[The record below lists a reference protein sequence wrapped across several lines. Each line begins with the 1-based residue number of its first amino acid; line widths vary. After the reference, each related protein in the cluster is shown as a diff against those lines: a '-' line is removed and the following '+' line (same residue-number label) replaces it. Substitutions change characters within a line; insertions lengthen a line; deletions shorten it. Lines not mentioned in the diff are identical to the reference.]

1 MPKKQFRIEIFKEY
15 INSWIF
21 KILIASSFLI
31 TFFVMANYGL
41 NKSYSVAMLA
51 ALTSNI
57 YIVCALFI
65 PLLITTINIYNV
77 FNSNYFLA
85 IRISSKKERLKELLK
100 NIFFSSSFVFLIII
114 LILLIGLNLVCA
126 SNLEFMNSYQFYN
139 IPNIIYIIFYIIR
152 LYVILVIVSVFN
164 GFILDSFSSK
174 FVIFL
179 NVIFYGIIF
188 MYPYIPISAGRTS
201 ILDTSP
207 LIFEYLQL
215 NSYST
220 FLTEILCSI
229 FALLLPI
236 LLLNILLNLNVKK
249 SDINSFK
256 YVVLNDTEYTIR
268 TKKFILIFY
277 FAYLIIYSLIKI
289 FVMNYND
296 NGFNVVLGLNADI
309 NDNFLNVISFFL
321 NVLVF
326 VMLGTMLFVKDLS
339 KNKSN
344 IFLRMNKTRW
354 TILKIISI
362 IIQFAILLAVGY
374 LVTFT
379 IFSLFDRV
387 PDNTLLLYFTNL
399 IIFILLELFIL
410 ILIYGNVILKLLIG
424 LGLILLLC
432 FNLIGVVSMTNYI
445 WYLVVSLIIMIIFA
459 IMIFRKRIYK
469 LFESEV
475 FR

>member
-1 MPKKQFRIEIFKEY
+1 MRKEVFNKF
-15 INSWIF
+15 INSWVF
-21 KILIASSFLI
+21 KIIISISIIVTIFAV
-31 TFFVMANYGL
+31 TNYGL
-41 NKSYSVAMLA
+41 NKSYAVALQSILSSSV
-51 ALTSNI
+51 
-57 YIVCALFI
+57 YIVCGLFL
-65 PLLITTINIYNV
+65 PLFVTTINIYNI
-77 FNSNYFLA
+77 FNNNYFFK
-85 IRISSKKERLKELLK
+85 IRLGSKQNEIKELLK
-100 NIFFSSSFVFLIII
+100 CSVYANSIMFFVIFLLLFVFL
-114 LILLIGLNLVCA
+114 NLFCA
-126 SNLEFMNSYQFYN
+126 SNLDFMNNYQFYN
-139 IPNIIYIIFYIIR
+139 IPNIIYIIFYIVR
-152 LYVILVIVSVFN
+152 LYAIMIVVSLFNSFLLEKFSTKVVIGLNIV
-164 GFILDSFSSK
+164 
-174 FVIFL
+174 
-179 NVIFYGIIF
+179 FYGIF
-188 MYPYIPISAGRTS
+188 FDYNYVPFTDGRTS

-236 LLLNILLNLNVKK
+236 LLLKVILSFNLKR
-249 SDINSFK
+249 SDVNSFK

>member
-1 MPKKQFRIEIFKEY
+1 MRKEVFNKF
-15 INSWIF
+15 INSWVF
-21 KILIASSFLI
+21 KIIISISIIVTIFAV
-31 TFFVMANYGL
+31 TNYGL
-41 NKSYSVAMLA
+41 NKSYAVALQSILSSSV
-51 ALTSNI
+51 
-57 YIVCALFI
+57 YIVCGLFL
-65 PLLITTINIYNV
+65 PLFVTTINIYNI
-77 FNSNYFLA
+77 FNNNYFFK
-85 IRISSKKERLKELLK
+85 IRLDSKQNEIKELLK
-100 NIFFSSSFVFLIII
+100 CSVYANSIMFFVIFLLLFVFL
-114 LILLIGLNLVCA
+114 NLFCA
-126 SNLEFMNSYQFYN
+126 SNLDFMNNYQFYN
-139 IPNIIYIIFYIIR
+139 IPNIIYIIFYIVR
-152 LYVILVIVSVFN
+152 LYAIMIVVSLFNSFLLEKFSTKVVIGLNIV
-164 GFILDSFSSK
+164 
-174 FVIFL
+174 
-179 NVIFYGIIF
+179 FYGIF
-188 MYPYIPISAGRTS
+188 LDYNYVPFTDGRTS

-236 LLLNILLNLNVKK
+236 LLLKVILSFNLKR
-249 SDINSFK
+249 SDVNSFK
-256 YVVLNDTEYTIR
+256 YVVLNDAEYTIR

-344 IFLRMNKTRW
+344 IFLRINKTKW

-379 IFSLFDRV
+379 IFSLFNKV

>member
-1 MPKKQFRIEIFKEY
+1 MRKEVFNKF
-15 INSWIF
+15 INSWVFKVIISISIIVTIF
-21 KILIASSFLI
+21 AV
-31 TFFVMANYGL
+31 TNYGL
-41 NKSYSVAMLA
+41 NKSYAVALQSILSSSV
-51 ALTSNI
+51 
-57 YIVCALFI
+57 YIVCGLFL
-65 PLLITTINIYNV
+65 PLFVTTINIYNI
-77 FNSNYFLA
+77 FNNNYFFK
-85 IRISSKKERLKELLK
+85 IRLGSKQNEIKELLK
-100 NIFFSSSFVFLIII
+100 CSVYANSIMFFVIFLLLFVFL
-114 LILLIGLNLVCA
+114 NLFCA

-139 IPNIIYIIFYIIR
+139 IPNIIYIIFYIVR
-152 LYVILVIVSVFN
+152 LYAIMIVVSLFNSFLLEKFSTKVVIGLNIV
-164 GFILDSFSSK
+164 
-174 FVIFL
+174 
-179 NVIFYGIIF
+179 FYGIF
-188 MYPYIPISAGRTS
+188 FDYNYVPFTDGRTS

-236 LLLNILLNLNVKK
+236 LLLKVILSFNLKR
-249 SDINSFK
+249 SDVNSFK
-256 YVVLNDTEYTIR
+256 YVVLNDAEYTIR

-344 IFLRMNKTRW
+344 IFLRINKTKW
-354 TILKIISI
+354 TVLKIMSI

-399 IIFILLELFIL
+399 TIFILLELFIL

-432 FNLIGVVSMTNYI
+432 FNLTRVASMINYI

-459 IMIFRKRIYK
+459 IMIFRRRIYK
-469 LFESEV
+469 LFEREV
-475 FR
+475 LK

>member
-1 MPKKQFRIEIFKEY
+1 MRKEVFNKF
-15 INSWIF
+15 INSWVF
-21 KILIASSFLI
+21 KIIISISIIVTIFAV
-31 TFFVMANYGL
+31 TNYGL
-41 NKSYSVAMLA
+41 NKSYAVALQSILSSSV
-51 ALTSNI
+51 
-57 YIVCALFI
+57 YIVCGLFL
-65 PLLITTINIYNV
+65 PLFVTTINIYNI
-77 FNSNYFLA
+77 FNNNYFFK
-85 IRISSKKERLKELLK
+85 IRLDSKQNEIKELLK
-100 NIFFSSSFVFLIII
+100 CSVYANSIMFFVIFLLLFVFL
-114 LILLIGLNLVCA
+114 NLSCA

-139 IPNIIYIIFYIIR
+139 IPNIIYIIFYIVR
-152 LYVILVIVSVFN
+152 LYAIMIVVSLFNSFLLEKFSTKVVIGLNIV
-164 GFILDSFSSK
+164 
-174 FVIFL
+174 
-179 NVIFYGIIF
+179 FYGIF
-188 MYPYIPISAGRTS
+188 LDYNYVPFTDGRTS

-236 LLLNILLNLNVKK
+236 LLLKVILSFNLKR
-249 SDINSFK
+249 SDVNSFK

-344 IFLRMNKTRW
+344 IFLRINKTKW

-399 IIFILLELFIL
+399 TIFILLELFIL

>member
-1 MPKKQFRIEIFKEY
+1 MRKEVFNKF
-15 INSWIF
+15 INSWVFKVIISISIIVTIF
-21 KILIASSFLI
+21 AV
-31 TFFVMANYGL
+31 TNYGL
-41 NKSYSVAMLA
+41 NKSYAVALQSILSSSV
-51 ALTSNI
+51 
-57 YIVCALFI
+57 YIVCGLFL
-65 PLLITTINIYNV
+65 PLFVTTINIYNI
-77 FNSNYFLA
+77 FNNNYFFK
-85 IRISSKKERLKELLK
+85 IRLDSKQNEIKELLK
-100 NIFFSSSFVFLIII
+100 CSVYANSIMFFVIFLLLFVFL
-114 LILLIGLNLVCA
+114 NLSCA
-126 SNLEFMNSYQFYN
+126 SNLDFMNNYQFYN
-139 IPNIIYIIFYIIR
+139 IPNIIYIIFYIVR
-152 LYVILVIVSVFN
+152 LYAIMIVVSLFNSFLLEKFSTKVVIGLNIV
-164 GFILDSFSSK
+164 
-174 FVIFL
+174 
-179 NVIFYGIIF
+179 FYGIF
-188 MYPYIPISAGRTS
+188 FDYNYVPFTDGRTS

-220 FLTEILCSI
+220 FLTEILCSV

-236 LLLNILLNLNVKK
+236 LLLKVILSFNLKR
-249 SDINSFK
+249 SDVNSFK
-256 YVVLNDTEYTIR
+256 YVVLNDAEYTIR

-344 IFLRMNKTRW
+344 IFLRINKTKW
-354 TILKIISI
+354 TVLKIMSI

-399 IIFILLELFIL
+399 TIFILLELFIL

-432 FNLIGVVSMTNYI
+432 FNLTRVASMINYI

-459 IMIFRKRIYK
+459 IMIFRRRIYK
-469 LFESEV
+469 LFEREV
-475 FR
+475 LK

>member
-1 MPKKQFRIEIFKEY
+1 MRKEVFNKF
-15 INSWIF
+15 INSWVF
-21 KILIASSFLI
+21 KIIISISIIVTIFAV
-31 TFFVMANYGL
+31 TNYGL
-41 NKSYSVAMLA
+41 NKSYAVALQSILSSSV
-51 ALTSNI
+51 
-57 YIVCALFI
+57 YIVCGLFL
-65 PLLITTINIYNV
+65 PLFVTTINIYNI
-77 FNSNYFLA
+77 FNNNYFFK
-85 IRISSKKERLKELLK
+85 IRLDSKQNEIKELLK
-100 NIFFSSSFVFLIII
+100 CSVYANSIMFFVIFLLLFVFL
-114 LILLIGLNLVCA
+114 NLFCA

-139 IPNIIYIIFYIIR
+139 IPNIIYIIFYIVR
-152 LYVILVIVSVFN
+152 LYAIMIVVSLFNSFLLEKFSTKVVIGLNIV
-164 GFILDSFSSK
+164 
-174 FVIFL
+174 
-179 NVIFYGIIF
+179 FYGIF
-188 MYPYIPISAGRTS
+188 LDYNYVPFTDGRTS
-201 ILDTSP
+201 IIDTSP

-236 LLLNILLNLNVKK
+236 LLLKVILSFNLKR
-249 SDINSFK
+249 SDVNSFK

-344 IFLRMNKTRW
+344 IFLRINKTKW

-379 IFSLFDRV
+379 IFSLFDKM

-399 IIFILLELFIL
+399 TIFILLELFIL

-469 LFESEV
+469 LFEREV
-475 FR
+475 LK

>member
-1 MPKKQFRIEIFKEY
+1 MRKEVFNKF
-15 INSWIF
+15 INSWVF
-21 KILIASSFLI
+21 KIIISISIIVTIFAV
-31 TFFVMANYGL
+31 TNYGL
-41 NKSYSVAMLA
+41 NKSYAVALQSILSSSV
-51 ALTSNI
+51 
-57 YIVCALFI
+57 YIVCGLFL
-65 PLLITTINIYNV
+65 PLFVTTINIYNI
-77 FNSNYFLA
+77 FNNNYFFK
-85 IRISSKKERLKELLK
+85 IRLDSKQNEIKELLK
-100 NIFFSSSFVFLIII
+100 CSVYANSIMFFVIFLLLFVFL
-114 LILLIGLNLVCA
+114 NLSCA
-126 SNLEFMNSYQFYN
+126 SNLEFMKSYQFYN
-139 IPNIIYIIFYIIR
+139 IPNIIYIIFYIVR
-152 LYVILVIVSVFN
+152 LYAIMIVVSLFNSFLLEKFSTKVVIGLNIV
-164 GFILDSFSSK
+164 
-174 FVIFL
+174 
-179 NVIFYGIIF
+179 FYGIF
-188 MYPYIPISAGRTS
+188 FDYNYVPFTDGRTS

-220 FLTEILCSI
+220 FLTEILCSV

-249 SDINSFK
+249 SDVNSFK

-344 IFLRMNKTRW
+344 IFLRINKTKW

>member
-1 MPKKQFRIEIFKEY
+1 MRKEVFNKF
-15 INSWIF
+15 INSWVF
-21 KILIASSFLI
+21 KIIISISIIVTIFAV
-31 TFFVMANYGL
+31 TNYGL
-41 NKSYSVAMLA
+41 NKSYAVALQSILSSSV
-51 ALTSNI
+51 
-57 YIVCALFI
+57 YIVCGLFL
-65 PLLITTINIYNV
+65 PLFVTTINIYNF
-77 FNSNYFLA
+77 FNNNYFFK
-85 IRISSKKERLKELLK
+85 IRLDSKQNEIKELLK
-100 NIFFSSSFVFLIII
+100 CSVYANSIMFFVIFLLLFVFL
-114 LILLIGLNLVCA
+114 NLSCA

-139 IPNIIYIIFYIIR
+139 IPNIIYIIFYIVR
-152 LYVILVIVSVFN
+152 LYAIMIVVSLFNSFLLEKFSTKVVIGLNIV
-164 GFILDSFSSK
+164 
-174 FVIFL
+174 
-179 NVIFYGIIF
+179 FYGIF
-188 MYPYIPISAGRTS
+188 FDYNYVPFTDGRTS

-220 FLTEILCSI
+220 FLTEILCSV

-236 LLLNILLNLNVKK
+236 LLLKVILSFNLKR
-249 SDINSFK
+249 SDVNSFK
-256 YVVLNDTEYTIR
+256 YVVLNDAEYTIR

-344 IFLRMNKTRW
+344 IFLRINKTKW

-379 IFSLFDRV
+379 IFILFDRM

-399 IIFILLELFIL
+399 TIFILLELFIL

>member
-1 MPKKQFRIEIFKEY
+1 MRKEVFNKF
-15 INSWIF
+15 INSWVF
-21 KILIASSFLI
+21 KIIISISIIVTIFAV
-31 TFFVMANYGL
+31 TNYGL
-41 NKSYSVAMLA
+41 NKSYAVALQSILSSSV
-51 ALTSNI
+51 
-57 YIVCALFI
+57 YIVCGLFL
-65 PLLITTINIYNV
+65 PLFVTTINIYNI
-77 FNSNYFLA
+77 FNNNYFFK
-85 IRISSKKERLKELLK
+85 IRLDSKQNEIKELLK
-100 NIFFSSSFVFLIII
+100 CSVYANSIMFFVIFLLLFVFL
-114 LILLIGLNLVCA
+114 NLFCA
-126 SNLEFMNSYQFYN
+126 SNLDFMNNYQFYN
-139 IPNIIYIIFYIIR
+139 IPNIIYIIFYIVR
-152 LYVILVIVSVFN
+152 LYAIMIVVSLFNSFLLEKFSTKVVIGLNIV
-164 GFILDSFSSK
+164 
-174 FVIFL
+174 
-179 NVIFYGIIF
+179 FYGIF
-188 MYPYIPISAGRTS
+188 LDYNYVPFTDGRTS
-201 ILDTSP
+201 IIDTSP

-220 FLTEILCSI
+220 FLTEILCSV
-229 FALLLPI
+229 FALSLPI
-236 LLLNILLNLNVKK
+236 LLLKVILSFNLKK
-249 SDINSFK
+249 SDVNSFK
-256 YVVLNDTEYTIR
+256 YVVLNDAEYTIR

-344 IFLRMNKTRW
+344 IFLRINKTKW

-379 IFSLFDRV
+379 IFSLFNKV

-399 IIFILLELFIL
+399 TIFILLELFIL

-432 FNLIGVVSMTNYI
+432 FNLTRVVSMTNYI

-459 IMIFRKRIYK
+459 IMIFRRRIYK

>member
-1 MPKKQFRIEIFKEY
+1 M
-15 INSWIF
+15 
-21 KILIASSFLI
+21 FLVV
-31 TFFVMANYGL
+31 F
-41 NKSYSVAMLA
+41 
-51 ALTSNI
+51 
-57 YIVCALFI
+57 
-65 PLLITTINIYNV
+65 LL
-77 FNSNYFLA
+77 L
-85 IRISSKKERLKELLK
+85 
-100 NIFFSSSFVFLIII
+100 FVFL
-114 LILLIGLNLVCA
+114 NLSCA
-126 SNLEFMNSYQFYN
+126 SNLDFMNSYQFYN
-139 IPNIIYIIFYIIR
+139 IPNIIYIIFYIVR
-152 LYVILVIVSVFN
+152 LYAIMIVVSLFNSFLLEKFSTKVVIGLNIV
-164 GFILDSFSSK
+164 
-174 FVIFL
+174 
-179 NVIFYGIIF
+179 FYGIF
-188 MYPYIPISAGRTS
+188 FDYNYVPFTDGRTS

-220 FLTEILCSI
+220 FLTEILCFV

-236 LLLNILLNLNVKK
+236 LLLKVILSFNLKR
-249 SDINSFK
+249 SDVNSFK
-256 YVVLNDTEYTIR
+256 YVVLNDAEYTIR

-344 IFLRMNKTRW
+344 IFLRINKTKW

-379 IFSLFDRV
+379 IFILFDRM

-399 IIFILLELFIL
+399 TIFILLELFIL

>member
-1 MPKKQFRIEIFKEY
+1 MRKEVFNKF
-15 INSWIF
+15 INSWVF
-21 KILIASSFLI
+21 KIIISISIIVTIFAV
-31 TFFVMANYGL
+31 TNYGL
-41 NKSYSVAMLA
+41 NKSYAVALQSILSSSV
-51 ALTSNI
+51 
-57 YIVCALFI
+57 YIVCGLFL
-65 PLLITTINIYNV
+65 PLFVTTINIYNI
-77 FNSNYFLA
+77 FNNNYFFK
-85 IRISSKKERLKELLK
+85 IRLGSKQNEIKELLK
-100 NIFFSSSFVFLIII
+100 CSVYANSIMFFVIFLLLFVFL
-114 LILLIGLNLVCA
+114 NLFCA
-126 SNLEFMNSYQFYN
+126 SNLDFMNNYQFYN
-139 IPNIIYIIFYIIR
+139 IPNIIYIIFYIVR
-152 LYVILVIVSVFN
+152 LYAIMIVVSLFNSFLLEKFSTKVVIGLNIV
-164 GFILDSFSSK
+164 
-174 FVIFL
+174 
-179 NVIFYGIIF
+179 FYGIF
-188 MYPYIPISAGRTS
+188 FDYNYVPFTDGRTS

-220 FLTEILCSI
+220 FLTEILCSV

-236 LLLNILLNLNVKK
+236 LLLKVILSFNLKR
-249 SDINSFK
+249 SDVNSFK

-321 NVLVF
+321 NALVF

-344 IFLRMNKTRW
+344 IFLRINKTKW
-354 TILKIISI
+354 TVLKIMSI

-379 IFSLFDRV
+379 IFSLFDKM

>member
-1 MPKKQFRIEIFKEY
+1 MRKEVFNKF
-15 INSWIF
+15 INSWVF
-21 KILIASSFLI
+21 KIIISISIIVTIFAV
-31 TFFVMANYGL
+31 TNYGL
-41 NKSYSVAMLA
+41 NKSYAVALQSILSSSV
-51 ALTSNI
+51 
-57 YIVCALFI
+57 YIVCGLFL
-65 PLLITTINIYNV
+65 PLFVTTINIYNI
-77 FNSNYFLA
+77 FNNNYFFK
-85 IRISSKKERLKELLK
+85 IRLDSKQNEIKELLK
-100 NIFFSSSFVFLIII
+100 CSVYANSIMFFVIFLLLFVFL
-114 LILLIGLNLVCA
+114 NLFCA
-126 SNLEFMNSYQFYN
+126 SNLDFMNNYQFYN
-139 IPNIIYIIFYIIR
+139 IPNIIYIIFYIVR
-152 LYVILVIVSVFN
+152 LYAIMIVVSLFNSFLLEKFSTKVVIGLNIV
-164 GFILDSFSSK
+164 
-174 FVIFL
+174 
-179 NVIFYGIIF
+179 FYGIF
-188 MYPYIPISAGRTS
+188 FDYNYVPFTDGRTS

-220 FLTEILCSI
+220 FLTEILCSV

-236 LLLNILLNLNVKK
+236 LLLKVILSFNLKR
-249 SDINSFK
+249 SDVNSFK

-379 IFSLFDRV
+379 IFSLFDKM

-399 IIFILLELFIL
+399 TIFILLELFIL

-432 FNLIGVVSMTNYI
+432 FNLISVVSMTNYI

-459 IMIFRKRIYK
+459 IMIFRKKIYK

>member
-1 MPKKQFRIEIFKEY
+1 MRKEVFNKF
-15 INSWIF
+15 INSWVF
-21 KILIASSFLI
+21 KIIISISIIVTIFAV
-31 TFFVMANYGL
+31 TNYGL
-41 NKSYSVAMLA
+41 NKSYAVALQSILSSSV
-51 ALTSNI
+51 
-57 YIVCALFI
+57 YIVCGLFL
-65 PLLITTINIYNV
+65 PLFVTTINIYNI
-77 FNSNYFLA
+77 FNNNYFFK
-85 IRISSKKERLKELLK
+85 IRLDSKQNEIKELLK
-100 NIFFSSSFVFLIII
+100 CSVYANSIMFFVIFLLLFVFL
-114 LILLIGLNLVCA
+114 NLFCA
-126 SNLEFMNSYQFYN
+126 SNLDFMNNYQFYN
-139 IPNIIYIIFYIIR
+139 IPNIIYIIFYIVR
-152 LYVILVIVSVFN
+152 LYAIMIVVSLFNSFLLEKFSTKVVIGLNIV
-164 GFILDSFSSK
+164 
-174 FVIFL
+174 
-179 NVIFYGIIF
+179 FYGIF
-188 MYPYIPISAGRTS
+188 LDYNYVPFTDGRTS

-236 LLLNILLNLNVKK
+236 LLLKVILSFNLKR
-249 SDINSFK
+249 SDVNSFK

-344 IFLRMNKTRW
+344 IFLRINKTKW

-399 IIFILLELFIL
+399 TIFILLELFIL

>member
-1 MPKKQFRIEIFKEY
+1 MRKEVFNKF
-15 INSWIF
+15 INSWVF
-21 KILIASSFLI
+21 KIIISISIIVTIFAV
-31 TFFVMANYGL
+31 TNYGL
-41 NKSYSVAMLA
+41 NKSYAVALQSILSSSV
-51 ALTSNI
+51 
-57 YIVCALFI
+57 YIVCGLFL
-65 PLLITTINIYNV
+65 PLFVTTINIYNI
-77 FNSNYFLA
+77 FNNNYFFK
-85 IRISSKKERLKELLK
+85 IRLDSKQNEIKELLK
-100 NIFFSSSFVFLIII
+100 CSVYANSIMFFVIFLLLFVFL
-114 LILLIGLNLVCA
+114 NLFCA
-126 SNLEFMNSYQFYN
+126 SNLDFMNNYQFYN
-139 IPNIIYIIFYIIR
+139 IPNIIYIIFYIVR
-152 LYVILVIVSVFN
+152 LYAIMIVVSLFNSFLLEKFSTKVVIGLNIV
-164 GFILDSFSSK
+164 
-174 FVIFL
+174 
-179 NVIFYGIIF
+179 FYGIF
-188 MYPYIPISAGRTS
+188 FDYNYVPFTDGRTS

-220 FLTEILCSI
+220 FLTEILCSV

-236 LLLNILLNLNVKK
+236 LLLKVILSFNLKR
-249 SDINSFK
+249 SDVNSFK

-344 IFLRMNKTRW
+344 IFLRINKTKW

>member
-1 MPKKQFRIEIFKEY
+1 MRKEVFNKF
-15 INSWIF
+15 INSWVF
-21 KILIASSFLI
+21 KIIISISIIVTIFAV
-31 TFFVMANYGL
+31 TNYGL
-41 NKSYSVAMLA
+41 NKSYAVALQSILSSSV
-51 ALTSNI
+51 
-57 YIVCALFI
+57 YIVCGLFL
-65 PLLITTINIYNV
+65 PLFVTTINIYNI
-77 FNSNYFLA
+77 FNNNYFFK
-85 IRISSKKERLKELLK
+85 IRLDSKQNEIKELLK
-100 NIFFSSSFVFLIII
+100 CSVYANSIMFFVIFLLLFVFL
-114 LILLIGLNLVCA
+114 NLFCA
-126 SNLEFMNSYQFYN
+126 SNLDFMNNYQFYN
-139 IPNIIYIIFYIIR
+139 IPNIIYIIFYIVR
-152 LYVILVIVSVFN
+152 LYAIMIVVSLFNSFLLEKFSTKVVIGLNIV
-164 GFILDSFSSK
+164 
-174 FVIFL
+174 
-179 NVIFYGIIF
+179 FYGIF
-188 MYPYIPISAGRTS
+188 FDYNYVPFTDGRTS

-220 FLTEILCSI
+220 FLTEILCSV

-249 SDINSFK
+249 SDVNSFK

-344 IFLRMNKTRW
+344 IFLRINKTKW

-379 IFSLFDRV
+379 IFSLFNKV

>member
-1 MPKKQFRIEIFKEY
+1 MRKEVFNKF
-15 INSWIF
+15 INSWVF
-21 KILIASSFLI
+21 KIIISISIIVTIFAV
-31 TFFVMANYGL
+31 TNYGL
-41 NKSYSVAMLA
+41 NKSYAVALQSILSSSV
-51 ALTSNI
+51 
-57 YIVCALFI
+57 YIVCGLFL
-65 PLLITTINIYNV
+65 PLFVTTINIYNI
-77 FNSNYFLA
+77 FNNNYFFK
-85 IRISSKKERLKELLK
+85 IRLDSKQNEIKELLK
-100 NIFFSSSFVFLIII
+100 CSVYANSIMFFVIFLLLFVFL
-114 LILLIGLNLVCA
+114 NLFCA

-139 IPNIIYIIFYIIR
+139 IPNIIYIIFYIVR
-152 LYVILVIVSVFN
+152 LYAIMIVVSLFNSFLLEKFSTKVVIGLNIV
-164 GFILDSFSSK
+164 
-174 FVIFL
+174 
-179 NVIFYGIIF
+179 FYGIF
-188 MYPYIPISAGRTS
+188 FDYNYVPFTDGRTS

-236 LLLNILLNLNVKK
+236 LLLKVILSFNLKR
-249 SDINSFK
+249 SDVNSFK

-344 IFLRMNKTRW
+344 IFLRINKTKW

-379 IFSLFDRV
+379 IFSLFDKM

-399 IIFILLELFIL
+399 TIFILLELFIL

-432 FNLIGVVSMTNYI
+432 FNLISVVSMTNYI

-459 IMIFRKRIYK
+459 IMIFRKKIYK

>member
-1 MPKKQFRIEIFKEY
+1 MRKEVFNKF
-15 INSWIF
+15 INSWVF
-21 KILIASSFLI
+21 KIIISISIIVTIFAV
-31 TFFVMANYGL
+31 TNYGL
-41 NKSYSVAMLA
+41 NKSYAVALQSILSSSV
-51 ALTSNI
+51 
-57 YIVCALFI
+57 YIVCGLFL
-65 PLLITTINIYNV
+65 PLFVTTINIYNI
-77 FNSNYFLA
+77 FNNNYFFK
-85 IRISSKKERLKELLK
+85 IRLDSKQNEIKELLK
-100 NIFFSSSFVFLIII
+100 CSVYANSIMFFVIFLLLFVFL
-114 LILLIGLNLVCA
+114 NLFCA
-126 SNLEFMNSYQFYN
+126 SNLDFMNNYQFYN
-139 IPNIIYIIFYIIR
+139 IPNIIYIIFYIVR
-152 LYVILVIVSVFN
+152 LYAIMIVVSLFNSFLLEKFSTKVVIGLNIV
-164 GFILDSFSSK
+164 
-174 FVIFL
+174 
-179 NVIFYGIIF
+179 FYGIF
-188 MYPYIPISAGRTS
+188 FDYNYVPFTDGRTS

-220 FLTEILCSI
+220 FLTEILCSV

-249 SDINSFK
+249 SDVNSFK

-344 IFLRMNKTRW
+344 IFLRINKTKW

-399 IIFILLELFIL
+399 TIFILLELFIL

>member
-1 MPKKQFRIEIFKEY
+1 MRKEVFNKF
-15 INSWIF
+15 INSWVF
-21 KILIASSFLI
+21 KIIISISIIVTIFAV
-31 TFFVMANYGL
+31 TNYGL
-41 NKSYSVAMLA
+41 NKSYAVALQSILSSSV
-51 ALTSNI
+51 
-57 YIVCALFI
+57 YIVCGLFL
-65 PLLITTINIYNV
+65 PLFVTTINIYNI
-77 FNSNYFLA
+77 FNNNYFFK
-85 IRISSKKERLKELLK
+85 IRLDSKQNEIKELLK
-100 NIFFSSSFVFLIII
+100 CSVYANSIMFFVIFLLLFVFL
-114 LILLIGLNLVCA
+114 NLFCA

-139 IPNIIYIIFYIIR
+139 IPNIIYIIFYIVR
-152 LYVILVIVSVFN
+152 LYAIMIVVSLFNSFLLEKFSTKVVIGLNIV
-164 GFILDSFSSK
+164 
-174 FVIFL
+174 
-179 NVIFYGIIF
+179 FYGIF
-188 MYPYIPISAGRTS
+188 LDYNYVPFTDGRTS

-236 LLLNILLNLNVKK
+236 LLLKVILSFNLKR
-249 SDINSFK
+249 SDVNSFK
-256 YVVLNDTEYTIR
+256 YVVLNDAEYTIR

-321 NVLVF
+321 NALVF

-379 IFSLFDRV
+379 IFILFDRM

-399 IIFILLELFIL
+399 TIFILLELFIL

-432 FNLIGVVSMTNYI
+432 FNLTRVVSMTNYI

-459 IMIFRKRIYK
+459 IMIFRRRIYK

>member
-1 MPKKQFRIEIFKEY
+1 MRKEVFNKF
-15 INSWIF
+15 INSWVF
-21 KILIASSFLI
+21 KIIISISIIVTIFAV
-31 TFFVMANYGL
+31 TNYGL
-41 NKSYSVAMLA
+41 NKSYAVALQSILSSSV
-51 ALTSNI
+51 
-57 YIVCALFI
+57 YIVCGLFL
-65 PLLITTINIYNV
+65 PLFVTTINIYNI
-77 FNSNYFLA
+77 FNNNYFFK
-85 IRISSKKERLKELLK
+85 IRLGSKQNEIKELLK
-100 NIFFSSSFVFLIII
+100 CSVYANSIMFFVIFLLLFVFL
-114 LILLIGLNLVCA
+114 NLSCA
-126 SNLEFMNSYQFYN
+126 SNLDFMNNYQFYN
-139 IPNIIYIIFYIIR
+139 IPNIIYIIFYIVR
-152 LYVILVIVSVFN
+152 LYAIMIVVSLFNSFLLEKFSTKVVIGLNIV
-164 GFILDSFSSK
+164 
-174 FVIFL
+174 
-179 NVIFYGIIF
+179 FYGIF
-188 MYPYIPISAGRTS
+188 FDYNYVPFTDGRTS

-236 LLLNILLNLNVKK
+236 LLLKVILSFNLKR
-249 SDINSFK
+249 SDVNSFK

-344 IFLRMNKTRW
+344 IFLRINKTKW

-379 IFSLFDRV
+379 IFSLFNRM

-424 LGLILLLC
+424 LILLLC
-432 FNLIGVVSMTNYI
+432 FNLISVASMINYI

-459 IMIFRKRIYK
+459 IMIFRRRIYK

>member
-1 MPKKQFRIEIFKEY
+1 M
-15 INSWIF
+15 
-21 KILIASSFLI
+21 FLVV
-31 TFFVMANYGL
+31 F
-41 NKSYSVAMLA
+41 
-51 ALTSNI
+51 
-57 YIVCALFI
+57 
-65 PLLITTINIYNV
+65 LL
-77 FNSNYFLA
+77 L
-85 IRISSKKERLKELLK
+85 
-100 NIFFSSSFVFLIII
+100 FVFL
-114 LILLIGLNLVCA
+114 NLSCA

-139 IPNIIYIIFYIIR
+139 IPNIIYIIFYIVR
-152 LYVILVIVSVFN
+152 LYAIMIVVSLFNSFLLEKFSTKVVIGLNIV
-164 GFILDSFSSK
+164 
-174 FVIFL
+174 
-179 NVIFYGIIF
+179 FYGIF
-188 MYPYIPISAGRTS
+188 FDYNYVPFTDGRTS

-236 LLLNILLNLNVKK
+236 LLLKVILSFNLKR
-249 SDINSFK
+249 SDVNSFK

-379 IFSLFDRV
+379 IFSLFDKM

-399 IIFILLELFIL
+399 TIFILLELFIL

-469 LFESEV
+469 LFESEA

>member
-1 MPKKQFRIEIFKEY
+1 MRKEVFNKF
-15 INSWIF
+15 INSWVF
-21 KILIASSFLI
+21 KIIISFSI
-31 TFFVMANYGL
+31 IVTIFAVTNYGL
-41 NKSYSVAMLA
+41 NKSYAVALQSILSSSV
-51 ALTSNI
+51 
-57 YIVCALFI
+57 YIVCGLFL
-65 PLLITTINIYNV
+65 PLFVTTINIYNI
-77 FNSNYFLA
+77 FNNNYFFK
-85 IRISSKKERLKELLK
+85 IRLDSKQNEIKELLK
-100 NIFFSSSFVFLIII
+100 CSVYANSIMFFVIFLLLFVFL
-114 LILLIGLNLVCA
+114 NLFCA
-126 SNLEFMNSYQFYN
+126 SNLDFMNNYQFYN
-139 IPNIIYIIFYIIR
+139 IPNIIYIIFYIVR
-152 LYVILVIVSVFN
+152 LYAIMIVVSLFNSFLLEKFSTKVVIGLNIV
-164 GFILDSFSSK
+164 
-174 FVIFL
+174 
-179 NVIFYGIIF
+179 FYGIF
-188 MYPYIPISAGRTS
+188 LDYNYVPFTDGRTS

-236 LLLNILLNLNVKK
+236 LLLKVILSFNLKR
-249 SDINSFK
+249 SDVNSFK
-256 YVVLNDTEYTIR
+256 YVVLNDAEYTIR

-321 NVLVF
+321 NALVF

-344 IFLRMNKTRW
+344 IFLRINKTKW
-354 TILKIISI
+354 TVLKIMSI

>member
-1 MPKKQFRIEIFKEY
+1 MRKEVFNKF
-15 INSWIF
+15 INSWVF
-21 KILIASSFLI
+21 KIIISISIIVTIFAV
-31 TFFVMANYGL
+31 TNYGL
-41 NKSYSVAMLA
+41 NKSYAVALQSILSSSV
-51 ALTSNI
+51 
-57 YIVCALFI
+57 YIVCGLFL
-65 PLLITTINIYNV
+65 PLFVTTINIYNI
-77 FNSNYFLA
+77 FNNNYFFK
-85 IRISSKKERLKELLK
+85 IRLGSKQNEIKELLK
-100 NIFFSSSFVFLIII
+100 CSVYANSIMFFVIFLLLFVFL
-114 LILLIGLNLVCA
+114 NLSCA

-139 IPNIIYIIFYIIR
+139 IPNIIYIIFYIVR
-152 LYVILVIVSVFN
+152 LYAIMIVVSLFNSFLLEKFSTKVVIGLNIV
-164 GFILDSFSSK
+164 
-174 FVIFL
+174 
-179 NVIFYGIIF
+179 FYGIF
-188 MYPYIPISAGRTS
+188 FDYNYVPFTDGRTS

-249 SDINSFK
+249 SDVNSFK

-344 IFLRMNKTRW
+344 IFLRINKTKW

-379 IFSLFDRV
+379 IFSLFDKM

-399 IIFILLELFIL
+399 TIFILLELFIL

-469 LFESEV
+469 LFESEA

>member
-1 MPKKQFRIEIFKEY
+1 MRKEVFNKF
-15 INSWIF
+15 INSWVF
-21 KILIASSFLI
+21 KIIILISIIVTIFAV
-31 TFFVMANYGL
+31 TNYGL
-41 NKSYSVAMLA
+41 NKSYAVALQSILSSSV
-51 ALTSNI
+51 
-57 YIVCALFI
+57 YIVCGLFL
-65 PLLITTINIYNV
+65 PLFVTTINIYNI
-77 FNSNYFLA
+77 FNNNYFFK
-85 IRISSKKERLKELLK
+85 IRLDSKQNEIKELLK
-100 NIFFSSSFVFLIII
+100 CSVYANSIMFLVVFLLLFVFL
-114 LILLIGLNLVCA
+114 NLSCA

-139 IPNIIYIIFYIIR
+139 IPNIIYIIFYIVR
-152 LYVILVIVSVFN
+152 LYAIMIVVSLFNSFLLEKFSTKVVIGLNIV
-164 GFILDSFSSK
+164 
-174 FVIFL
+174 
-179 NVIFYGIIF
+179 FYGIF
-188 MYPYIPISAGRTS
+188 FDYNYVPFTDGRTS

-236 LLLNILLNLNVKK
+236 LLLKVILSFNLKR
-249 SDINSFK
+249 SDVNSFK

-321 NVLVF
+321 NALVF

-344 IFLRMNKTRW
+344 IFLRINKTKW

-379 IFSLFDRV
+379 IFSLFNKV

-399 IIFILLELFIL
+399 TIFILLELFIL

-432 FNLIGVVSMTNYI
+432 FNLTRVVSMTNYI

>member
-1 MPKKQFRIEIFKEY
+1 MRKEVFNKF
-15 INSWIF
+15 INSWVF
-21 KILIASSFLI
+21 KIIISISIIVTIFAV
-31 TFFVMANYGL
+31 TNYGL
-41 NKSYSVAMLA
+41 NKSYAVALQSILSSSV
-51 ALTSNI
+51 
-57 YIVCALFI
+57 YIVCGLFL
-65 PLLITTINIYNV
+65 PLFVTTINIYNI
-77 FNSNYFLA
+77 FNNNYFFK
-85 IRISSKKERLKELLK
+85 IRLGSKQNEIKELLK
-100 NIFFSSSFVFLIII
+100 CSVYANSIMFFVIFLLLFVFL
-114 LILLIGLNLVCA
+114 NLFCA

-139 IPNIIYIIFYIIR
+139 IPNIIYIIFYIVR
-152 LYVILVIVSVFN
+152 LYAIMIVVSLFNSFLLEKFSTKVVIGLNIV
-164 GFILDSFSSK
+164 
-174 FVIFL
+174 
-179 NVIFYGIIF
+179 FYGIF
-188 MYPYIPISAGRTS
+188 LDYNYLPFTDGRTS

-236 LLLNILLNLNVKK
+236 LLLKVILSFNLKR
-249 SDINSFK
+249 SDVNSFK

-379 IFSLFDRV
+379 IFSLFDKM

-399 IIFILLELFIL
+399 TIFILLELFIL

-469 LFESEV
+469 LFESEA

>member
-1 MPKKQFRIEIFKEY
+1 MRKEVFNKF
-15 INSWIF
+15 INSWVF
-21 KILIASSFLI
+21 KIIISISIIVTIFAV
-31 TFFVMANYGL
+31 TNYGL
-41 NKSYSVAMLA
+41 NKSYAVALQSILSSSV
-51 ALTSNI
+51 
-57 YIVCALFI
+57 YIVCGLFL
-65 PLLITTINIYNV
+65 PLFVTTINIYNI
-77 FNSNYFLA
+77 FNNNYFFK
-85 IRISSKKERLKELLK
+85 IRLDSKQNEIKELLK
-100 NIFFSSSFVFLIII
+100 CSVYANSIMFFVIFLLLFVFL
-114 LILLIGLNLVCA
+114 NLFCA

-139 IPNIIYIIFYIIR
+139 IPNIIYIIFYIVR
-152 LYVILVIVSVFN
+152 LYAIMIVVSLFNSFLLEKFSTKVVIGLNIV
-164 GFILDSFSSK
+164 
-174 FVIFL
+174 
-179 NVIFYGIIF
+179 FYGIF
-188 MYPYIPISAGRTS
+188 FDYNYVPFTDGRTS

-236 LLLNILLNLNVKK
+236 LLLKVILSFNLKR
-249 SDINSFK
+249 SDVNSFK

-344 IFLRMNKTRW
+344 IFLRINKTKW

-379 IFSLFDRV
+379 IFSLFDKM

>member
-1 MPKKQFRIEIFKEY
+1 MRKEVFNKF
-15 INSWIF
+15 INSWVF
-21 KILIASSFLI
+21 KIIISISIIVTIFAV
-31 TFFVMANYGL
+31 TNYGL
-41 NKSYSVAMLA
+41 NKSYAVALQSILSSSV
-51 ALTSNI
+51 
-57 YIVCALFI
+57 YIVCGLFL
-65 PLLITTINIYNV
+65 PLFVTTINIYNF
-77 FNSNYFLA
+77 FNNNYFFK
-85 IRISSKKERLKELLK
+85 IRLDSKQNEIKELLK
-100 NIFFSSSFVFLIII
+100 CSVYANSIMFFVIFLLLFVFL
-114 LILLIGLNLVCA
+114 NLSCA

-139 IPNIIYIIFYIIR
+139 IPNIIYIIFYIVR
-152 LYVILVIVSVFN
+152 LYAIMIVVSLFNSFLLEKFSTKVVIGLNIV
-164 GFILDSFSSK
+164 
-174 FVIFL
+174 
-179 NVIFYGIIF
+179 FYGIF
-188 MYPYIPISAGRTS
+188 FDYNYVPFTDGRTS

-249 SDINSFK
+249 SDVNSFK

-344 IFLRMNKTRW
+344 IFLRINKTKW

-379 IFSLFDRV
+379 IFSLFDKM

-399 IIFILLELFIL
+399 TIFILLELFIL

>member
-1 MPKKQFRIEIFKEY
+1 MRKEVFNKF
-15 INSWIF
+15 INSWVF
-21 KILIASSFLI
+21 KIIISISIIVTIFAV
-31 TFFVMANYGL
+31 TNYGL
-41 NKSYSVAMLA
+41 NKSYAVALQSILSSSV
-51 ALTSNI
+51 
-57 YIVCALFI
+57 YIVCGLFL
-65 PLLITTINIYNV
+65 PLFVTTINIYNI
-77 FNSNYFLA
+77 FNNNYFFK
-85 IRISSKKERLKELLK
+85 IRLGSKQNEIKELLK
-100 NIFFSSSFVFLIII
+100 CSVYANSIMFFVIFLLLFVFL
-114 LILLIGLNLVCA
+114 NLFCA
-126 SNLEFMNSYQFYN
+126 SNLDFMNNYQFYN
-139 IPNIIYIIFYIIR
+139 IPNIIYIIFYIVR
-152 LYVILVIVSVFN
+152 LYAIMIVVSLFNSFLLEKFSTKVVIGLNIV
-164 GFILDSFSSK
+164 
-174 FVIFL
+174 
-179 NVIFYGIIF
+179 FYGIF
-188 MYPYIPISAGRTS
+188 FDYNYVPFTDGRTS

-220 FLTEILCSI
+220 FLTEILCSV

-236 LLLNILLNLNVKK
+236 LLLKVILSFNLKR
-249 SDINSFK
+249 SDVNSFK

-321 NVLVF
+321 NALVF

-344 IFLRMNKTRW
+344 IFLRINKTKW
-354 TILKIISI
+354 TVLKIMSI

>member
-1 MPKKQFRIEIFKEY
+1 MRKEVFNKF
-15 INSWIF
+15 INSWVF
-21 KILIASSFLI
+21 KIIISISIIVTIFAV
-31 TFFVMANYGL
+31 TNYGL
-41 NKSYSVAMLA
+41 NKSYAVALQSILSSSV
-51 ALTSNI
+51 
-57 YIVCALFI
+57 YIVCGLFL
-65 PLLITTINIYNV
+65 PLFVTTINIYNI
-77 FNSNYFLA
+77 FNNNYFFK
-85 IRISSKKERLKELLK
+85 IRLDSKQNEIKELLK
-100 NIFFSSSFVFLIII
+100 CSVYANSIMFLVVFLFLFVFL
-114 LILLIGLNLVCA
+114 NLSCA

-139 IPNIIYIIFYIIR
+139 IPNIIYIIFYIVR
-152 LYVILVIVSVFN
+152 LYAIMIVVSLFNSFLLEKFSTKVVIGLNIV
-164 GFILDSFSSK
+164 
-174 FVIFL
+174 
-179 NVIFYGIIF
+179 FYGIF
-188 MYPYIPISAGRTS
+188 FDYNYVPFTDGRTS

-220 FLTEILCSI
+220 FLTEILCSV

-236 LLLNILLNLNVKK
+236 LLLKVILSFNLKRNDV
-249 SDINSFK
+249 NSFK

-326 VMLGTMLFVKDLS
+326 VMLGTMLFAKDLS

-344 IFLRMNKTRW
+344 IFLRINKTKW

-432 FNLIGVVSMTNYI
+432 FNLISVASMINYI

>member
-1 MPKKQFRIEIFKEY
+1 MRKEVFNKF
-15 INSWIF
+15 INSWVF
-21 KILIASSFLI
+21 KIIISISIIVTIFAV
-31 TFFVMANYGL
+31 TNYGL
-41 NKSYSVAMLA
+41 NKSYAVALQSILSSSV
-51 ALTSNI
+51 
-57 YIVCALFI
+57 YIVCGLFL
-65 PLLITTINIYNV
+65 PLFVTTINIYNI
-77 FNSNYFLA
+77 FNNNYFFK
-85 IRISSKKERLKELLK
+85 IRLGSKQNEIKELLK
-100 NIFFSSSFVFLIII
+100 CSVYANSIMFFVIFLLLFVFL
-114 LILLIGLNLVCA
+114 NLSCA
-126 SNLEFMNSYQFYN
+126 SNLDFMNNYQFYN
-139 IPNIIYIIFYIIR
+139 IPNIIYIIFYIVR
-152 LYVILVIVSVFN
+152 LYAIMIVVSLFNSFLLEKFSTKVVIGLNIV
-164 GFILDSFSSK
+164 
-174 FVIFL
+174 
-179 NVIFYGIIF
+179 FYGIF
-188 MYPYIPISAGRTS
+188 FDYNYVPFTDGRTS

-220 FLTEILCSI
+220 FLTEILCSV

-236 LLLNILLNLNVKK
+236 LLLKVILSFNLKR
-249 SDINSFK
+249 SDVNSFK

-344 IFLRMNKTRW
+344 IFLRINKTKW

-379 IFSLFDRV
+379 IFSLFNRM

-432 FNLIGVVSMTNYI
+432 FNLISVVSMTNYI

-459 IMIFRKRIYK
+459 IMIFRKKIYK

>member
-1 MPKKQFRIEIFKEY
+1 MRKEVFNKF
-15 INSWIF
+15 INSWVF
-21 KILIASSFLI
+21 KIIISISIIVTIFAV
-31 TFFVMANYGL
+31 TNYGL
-41 NKSYSVAMLA
+41 NKSYAVALQSILSSSV
-51 ALTSNI
+51 
-57 YIVCALFI
+57 YIVCGLFL
-65 PLLITTINIYNV
+65 PLFVTTINIYNI
-77 FNSNYFLA
+77 FNNNYFFK
-85 IRISSKKERLKELLK
+85 IRLGSKQNEIKELLK
-100 NIFFSSSFVFLIII
+100 CSVYANSIMFFVIFLLLFVFL
-114 LILLIGLNLVCA
+114 NLFCA

-139 IPNIIYIIFYIIR
+139 IPNIIYIIFYIVR
-152 LYVILVIVSVFN
+152 LYAIMIVVSLFNSFLLEKFSTKVVIGLNIV
-164 GFILDSFSSK
+164 
-174 FVIFL
+174 
-179 NVIFYGIIF
+179 FYGIF
-188 MYPYIPISAGRTS
+188 LDYNYVPFTDGRTS
-201 ILDTSP
+201 IIDTSP

-236 LLLNILLNLNVKK
+236 LLLKVILSFNLKR
-249 SDINSFK
+249 SDVNSFK

-344 IFLRMNKTRW
+344 IFLRINKTKW

-379 IFSLFDRV
+379 IFSLFDKM

-399 IIFILLELFIL
+399 TIFILLELFIL

>member
-1 MPKKQFRIEIFKEY
+1 MRKEVFNKF
-15 INSWIF
+15 INSWVF
-21 KILIASSFLI
+21 KIIISISIIVTIFAV
-31 TFFVMANYGL
+31 TNYGL
-41 NKSYSVAMLA
+41 NKSYAVALQSILSSSV
-51 ALTSNI
+51 
-57 YIVCALFI
+57 YIVCGLFL
-65 PLLITTINIYNV
+65 PLFVTTINIYNI
-77 FNSNYFLA
+77 FNNNYFFK
-85 IRISSKKERLKELLK
+85 IRLDSKQNEIKELLK
-100 NIFFSSSFVFLIII
+100 CSVYANSIMFFVIFLLLFVFL
-114 LILLIGLNLVCA
+114 NLFCA
-126 SNLEFMNSYQFYN
+126 SNLDFMNNYQFYN
-139 IPNIIYIIFYIIR
+139 IPNIIYIIFYIVR
-152 LYVILVIVSVFN
+152 LYAIMIVVSLFNSFLLEKFSTKVVIGLNIV
-164 GFILDSFSSK
+164 
-174 FVIFL
+174 
-179 NVIFYGIIF
+179 FYGIF
-188 MYPYIPISAGRTS
+188 LDYNYVPFTDGRTS
-201 ILDTSP
+201 IIDTSP

-220 FLTEILCSI
+220 FLTEILCSV
-229 FALLLPI
+229 FALSLPI
-236 LLLNILLNLNVKK
+236 LLLKVILSFNLKK
-249 SDINSFK
+249 SDVNSFK
-256 YVVLNDTEYTIR
+256 YVVLNDAEYTIR

-344 IFLRMNKTRW
+344 IFLRINKTKW

-379 IFSLFDRV
+379 IFSLFNKV

-399 IIFILLELFIL
+399 TIFILLELFIL

>member
-1 MPKKQFRIEIFKEY
+1 MRKEVFNKF
-15 INSWIF
+15 INSWVF
-21 KILIASSFLI
+21 KIIISISIIVTIFAV
-31 TFFVMANYGL
+31 TNYGL
-41 NKSYSVAMLA
+41 NKSYAVALQSILSSSV
-51 ALTSNI
+51 
-57 YIVCALFI
+57 YIVCGLFL
-65 PLLITTINIYNV
+65 PLFVTTINIYNI
-77 FNSNYFLA
+77 FNNNYFFK
-85 IRISSKKERLKELLK
+85 IRLGSKQNEIKELLK
-100 NIFFSSSFVFLIII
+100 CSVYANSIMFFVIFLLLFVFL
-114 LILLIGLNLVCA
+114 NLFCA

-139 IPNIIYIIFYIIR
+139 IPNIIYIIFYIVR
-152 LYVILVIVSVFN
+152 LYAIMIVVSLFNSFLLEKFSTKVVIGLNIV
-164 GFILDSFSSK
+164 
-174 FVIFL
+174 
-179 NVIFYGIIF
+179 FYGIF
-188 MYPYIPISAGRTS
+188 LDYNYVPFTDGRTS

-379 IFSLFDRV
+379 IFSLFNKM

-432 FNLIGVVSMTNYI
+432 FNLVGVVSMTNYI